1 MCIQGV
7 QKAYTNVKY
16 GSCLHD
22 FLNSNLPTNI
32 VVVILRVFIIHIL
45 ILLLCYKKSFKKI

>member
-7 QKAYTNVKY
+7 QKVYRNVKY
-16 GSCLHD
+16 TSCLHD

-32 VVVILRVFIIHIL
+32 VVHSYITSIYYTYFNTIIML
-45 ILLLCYKKSFKKI
+45 